1 MIRTT
6 QMIKYTTIA
15 TITHVIIKAHI
26 VLKLSSSE
34 GQVVVL
40 EYDIYL
46 A

>member
-15 TITHVIIKAHI
+15 TTTQVIIKAHI

-34 GQVVVL
+34 GQVLVL
-40 EYDIYL
+40 RFDI
-46 A
+46 